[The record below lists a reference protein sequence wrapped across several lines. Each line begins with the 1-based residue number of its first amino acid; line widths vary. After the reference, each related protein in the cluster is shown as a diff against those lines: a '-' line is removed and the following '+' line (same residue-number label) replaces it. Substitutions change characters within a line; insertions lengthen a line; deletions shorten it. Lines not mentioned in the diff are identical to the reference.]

1 MHSGTVSDDEPVPIS
16 ALQHYVYCP
25 RQCALIHVERAWGEN
40 VFTLRGR
47 RVHERADTPGTM
59 VREGVRVERALPI
72 WSERLGLIGQ
82 ADVVEFLPDG
92 TPFPV
97 EYKSGPRLARRA
109 DEVQLCAQAIC
120 LEAMFGRPVPRGA
133 LYYHG
138 GRRRREI
145 AFTPSLRE
153 EVERVTQE
161 VRRLLQ
167 QQQLPAPV
175 ADRRCCHCSLLDTCL
190 PFAIRRCIAGD
201 SGSEST

>member
-1 MHSGTVSDDEPVPIS
+1 MHPTPLSDDELVPVS

-25 RQCALIHVERAWGEN
+25 RQCALIHVERVWDEN

-47 RVHERADTPGTM
+47 RVHERADEPGTSM
-59 VREGVRVERALPI
+59 REGVRVDRALPI

-120 LEAMFGRPVPRGA
+120 LEEMFGRPVPRGA

-145 AFTPSLRE
+145 AFTASLRD

-161 VRRLLQ
+161 VRRLLRQ
-167 QQQLPAPV
+167 PRLPTPA
-175 ADRRCCHCSLLDTCL
+175 ADRRCRHCSLVDTCL
-190 PFAIRRCIAGD
+190 PFAIRRATAGD
-201 SGSEST
+201 FGSEST

>member
-1 MHSGTVSDDEPVPIS
+1 MYPGRFSDDELVPVS

-25 RQCALIHVERAWGEN
+25 RQCALIHVERVWEEN
-40 VFTLRGR
+40 VYTLRGR
-47 RVHERADTPGTM
+47 RVHERADTPGAADRGD
-59 VREGVRVERALPI
+59 VRLERALPI

-92 TPFPV
+92 TPYPV

-120 LEAMFGRPVPRGA
+120 LEEMFGRPVPRGA

-138 GRRRREI
+138 TRRRREI
-145 AFTPSLRE
+145 AFTNVLRE
-153 EVERVTQE
+153 EVERVIRE
-161 VRRLLQ
+161 VRHLLQ
-167 QQQLPAPV
+167 QQQLPAP
-175 ADRRCCHCSLLDTCL
+175 AGDRRCRHCSLFDTCL
-190 PFAIRRCIAGD
+190 PFALQRAAAGD